1 MAKVSFLV
9 MLEDRVSDLLVY
21 VKLHKSIQ
29 TGYVYL
35 GNGLEYVQ
43 NLMANFVVKSFV
55 FNQVCKLQR
64 RCKLLNV
71 STLSALVH

>member
-35 GNGLEYVQ
+35 GTGLEYVQ
-43 NLMANFVVKSFV
+43 N
-55 FNQVCKLQR
+55 
-64 RCKLLNV
+64 
-71 STLSALVH
+71 